1 MAMDDAE
8 QARMKARLEE
18 LGEAGVRALVSTDG
32 FPHHWRVGVMEWLR
46 AKEKA
51 RGDDKGR

>member
-18 LGEAGVRALVSTDG
+18 LGEDGVRALAAVDG
-32 FPHHWRVGVMEWLR
+32 FPHTWRVGVLEWLR
-46 AKEKA
+46 AKEA
-51 RGDDKGR
+51 RGGGQER

>member
-1 MAMDDAE
+1 
-8 QARMKARLEE
+8 MKARLEE
-18 LGEAGVRALVSTDG
+18 LGEAGARALATVDG
-32 FPHHWRVGVMEWLR
+32 FPHRWRVGVLEWLR

>member
-18 LGEAGVRALVSTDG
+18 LGEAGVRALATVDG
-32 FPHHWRVGVMEWLR
+32 FPHHWRTGVMEWLR

-51 RGDDKGR
+51 GKPKDA